1 MQLSCR
7 RTIVAHGRLAMREV
21 RLNAARTGTHGV
33 QVLTFEQLAVR
44 LAGGFFQP
52 IDSDTLRLA
61 IGNALAVDSVGEL
74 DAIKT
79 LPGMVDAAATTLR
92 KAWRAG
98 LALDAMSGDHP
109 RLASI
114 ARLEASVV
122 SHLPAGMLRPI
133 DIASKALARLA
144 HAPRIFGSV
153 EIIGITELSPCWRE
167 LLMRLADHVPVVW
180 VSGPRTTPAWL
191 SGPAIEIRRSAAEHP
206 TIEAASAA
214 NSYHEAIE
222 ALRWARHL
230 VASGQAAPQE
240 IGIAAVATDEYDDHF
255 LALRSDANLD
265 LHFVQ
270 GVRVVAS
277 RDGQAAAGLADAL
290 LRGLSATRMRRLVNL
305 LSGGGLFAELPEG
318 WLRLLPRQAPLASRP
333 AWLRLI
339 DRLGATNWPDGVDH
353 GPALR
358 RIVDLVGGGAEAAA
372 EVGET
377 LLSGKAL
384 AYWRKALVVGPADS
398 LDLTLAQL
406 RHDDGIEPATA
417 VAWMSADALAAT
429 PRRFVRLLGLN
440 SGRWPRRTSED
451 RLLPDHIVPSAR
463 LNPLPPDLADRRD
476 YETILATTRTAVV
489 LSRSRRD
496 GEGRLLGRSPLTSAH
511 RDEHYLPRHRGPQH
525 AFSEADRVFARAAEF
540 NATALA
546 QSAQSCWRDWLSPEL
561 TAHDGLVRPDHP
573 VTQEVLRRDQSAS
586 SLVLLLRNPLGF
598 TWKYGLGWRE
608 PDADAELLVLDALG
622 EGNLVHQILDLS
634 LRLIEAEAGLAR
646 ANDTDIRQAVER
658 AITEVALHWEAESAI
673 PPRTIWQRTL
683 RLATELAVRAL
694 TVSPAALND
703 AVSFSE
709 VPFGGSAA
717 KSDAATPWDPSAK
730 VVIPGTDLSI
740 RGYIDRLDLSGDR
753 KVAFV
758 RDYKTGK
765 TPKPDIVLNGGREL
779 QRCLYAFATRALLGA
794 DVSVTASLYYPRDE
808 VDLPLQH
815 SDAVLTAV
823 TGHLVAAVTS
833 LRAGA
838 AVPGIDAGNSYD
850 DLALALP
857 ANAAASYYRRKEMA
871 VGQRLGAAAD
881 VWEEQ

>member
-1 MQLSCR
+1 MAE
-7 RTIVAHGRLAMREV
+7 I
-21 RLNAARTGTHGV
+21 RLNAARAGSHGT

-44 LAGGFFQP
+44 LAGGFYQP
-52 IDSDTLRLA
+52 IDSDSLRLA
-61 IGNALAVDSVGEL
+61 VRSVLATDNLGEL
-74 DAIKT
+74 DAIKI

-98 LALDAMSGDHP
+98 LQLDAMAGEHA

-114 ARLEASVV
+114 ARLEAGVMK
-122 SHLPAGMLRPI
+122 HLPAAMLRPA
-133 DIASKALARLA
+133 DIVSKALARLA
-144 HAPRIFGSV
+144 HAERILGSV
-153 EIIGITELSPCWRE
+153 EIVGITELSPCWRE
-167 LLMRLADHVPVVW
+167 LLVRLADYIPVVW
-180 VSGPRTTPAWL
+180 LSGPRATPAWL
-191 SGPAIEIRRSAAEHP
+191 AGSAIEVRRSAAERP
-206 TIEAASAA
+206 MIEAESAA

-222 ALRWARHL
+222 ALRWARAL

-240 IGIAAVATDEYDDHF
+240 IGIAAVGTDEYDDHF

-270 GVRVVAS
+270 GVRVAAS
-277 RDGQAAAGLADAL
+277 RDGQAAAALADAV

-305 LSGGGLFAELPEG
+305 LSSNGPFAELPEG
-318 WLRLLPRQAPLASRP
+318 WLSLLPREAPLASP
-333 AWLRLI
+333 AAWLQLI
-339 DRLGATNWPDGVDH
+339 DHLDAASWPDGVDH
-353 GPALR
+353 RQALR
-358 RIVDLVGGGAEAAA
+358 QIVDLVGSGVKAAA
-372 EVGET
+372 EAGET

-384 AYWRKALVVGPADS
+384 SYWRKALVVGPVDS

-406 RHDDGIEPATA
+406 RQDDGIDPATA
-417 VAWMSADALAAT
+417 VAWMSADGLAAT

-451 RLLPDHIVPSAR
+451 RLLPDHIVPSAK

-476 YETILATTRTAVV
+476 YETILATTRTALV

-511 RDEHYLPRHRGPQH
+511 INEHYRPRNHAPQH
-525 AFSEADRVFARAAEF
+525 AFSEADRVLARAAEF
-540 NATALA
+540 NATPLA
-546 QSAQSCWRDWLSPEL
+546 QATEACWRDWLSPEL
-561 TAHDGLVRPDHP
+561 TAHDGLVRADHP
-573 VTQEVLRRDQSAS
+573 VIEEILRRDQSAS

-608 PDADAELLVLDALG
+608 PDADAELLALDALG
-622 EGNLVHQILDLS
+622 EGNLVHQTLDLS
-634 LRLIEAEAGLAR
+634 LRLIEAETGLAR
-646 ANDTDIRQAVER
+646 AAEADIRQAVER
-658 AITEVALHWEAESAI
+658 AIAEVALHWEAESAV

-694 TVSPAALND
+694 TFSPAAISD

-717 KSDAATPWDPSAK
+717 KSDATTPWDPNAK
-730 VVIPGTDLSI
+730 VHIPGTDLSI

-765 TPKPDIVLNGGREL
+765 TPKPNIVLNGGREL

-794 DVSVTASLYYPRDE
+794 DVNVTASLYYPRDE
-808 VDLPLQH
+808 VDLPLQDA
-815 SDAVLTAV
+815 DAVLSAV

-838 AVPGIDAGNSYD
+838 AVPGTDAGNSYD

-857 ANAAASYYRRKEMA
+857 ANAAASYYRRKAMA

-881 VWEEQ
+881 VWEAQ

>member
-1 MQLSCR
+1 MEISRR

-21 RLNAARTGTHGV
+21 RLNAARTGTHGA
-33 QVLTFEQLAVR
+33 QVLSFEQLAVR

-52 IDSDTLRLA
+52 IDSDSLRLA
-61 IGNALAVDSVGEL
+61 IRSALVADSLGEL

-98 LALDAMSGDHP
+98 LELDAMSGDHA

-114 ARLEASVV
+114 ARLEASVIG
-122 SHLPAGMLRPI
+122 HLPAAMLRPA
-133 DIASKALARLA
+133 DIASRALARLA
-144 HAPRIFGSV
+144 HAERIFGSV
-153 EIIGITELSPCWRE
+153 EIVGITELSPCWRE
-167 LLMRLADHVPVVW
+167 LLIGLADHIPVVW
-180 VSGPRTTPAWL
+180 VAGPRTTPDWL
-191 SGPAIEIRRSAAEHP
+191 AGSAIEIRRSAEERP
-206 TIEAASAA
+206 IIEAASAA

-240 IGIAAVATDEYDDHF
+240 IGIAAVGTDEYDDHF
-255 LALRSDANLD
+255 FALRSDANFD

-270 GVRVVAS
+270 GIKVAAS
-277 RDGQAAAGLADAL
+277 RDGQAAAALADAL

-305 LSGGGLFAELPEG
+305 LSGGGVFAELPEG
-318 WLRLLPRQAPLASRP
+318 WLSLLPREAPLASRG

-339 DRLGATNWPDGVDH
+339 DRLDLTNWPDGVDH

-358 RIVDLVGGGAEAAA
+358 RIVDLVGAGVEAAA
-372 EVGET
+372 ETGEA

-384 AYWRKALVVGPADS
+384 AYWRKALLVGPADS

-406 RHDDGIEPATA
+406 RQDDGIDPATA

-440 SGRWPRRTSED
+440 SGRWPRRASED
-451 RLLPDHIVPSAR
+451 RLLPDHIVPSDK

-476 YETILATTRTAVV
+476 YETILATTQTSVM

-496 GEGRLLGRSPLTSAH
+496 GEGRLLGRSPLTNAH
-511 RDEHYLPRHRGPQH
+511 REEHYLPRNRAPQH
-525 AFSEADRVFARAAEF
+525 AFSEADRVLARAAEF

-546 QSAQSCWRDWLSPEL
+546 QAAQYCWRDWLSPEL
-561 TAHDGLVRPDHP
+561 TAHDGLVRADHP
-573 VTQEVLRRDQSAS
+573 VIQEILRRDQSAS
-586 SLVLLLRNPLGF
+586 SLVLLMRNPLGF

-608 PDADAELLVLDALG
+608 PDTDAELLVLDALG
-622 EGNLVHQILDLS
+622 EGNLVHQTLDLS
-634 LRLIEAEAGLAR
+634 LRLIEAETGLAR
-646 ANDTDIRQAVER
+646 AVDADIRQAVQR
-658 AITEVALHWEAESAI
+658 AIAEVGLHWEAESAI

-683 RLATELAVRAL
+683 RLASELAVRAL
-694 TVSPAALND
+694 TFSPAAIID
-703 AVSFSE
+703 AVSYSE

-717 KSDAATPWDPSAK
+717 KSDAATPWDPTAK
-730 VVIPGTDLSI
+730 VRVPGTDLSI

-794 DVSVTASLYYPRDE
+794 DVNVTASLYYPRDG
-808 VDLPLQH
+808 VDLPLQ
-815 SDAVLTAV
+815 DADSVLSAL

-833 LRAGA
+833 LRTGA
-838 AVPGIDAGNSYD
+838 AVPGTDAGNSYD

-857 ANAAASYYRRKEMA
+857 ANAAASYFRRKATA
-871 VGQRLGAAAD
+871 VGQRLGAAAAI
-881 VWEEQ
+881 WEEQ